1 MATILLYFLACFLI
15 GSLPFGEIT
24 ARLKTGKTLLV
35 PDSRDTLPP
44 GEVFDILG
52 IPTGIVIC
60 LLDSLKGFVAV
71 YPVTVRMFGPEA
83 YSQWWIVGIGGILT
97 VIGHCNSPF
106 LGFRGGR
113 GLAPTFGVMV
123 TLLYVPALLSFF
135 LGLFLA
141 FWGLSSKPGAL
152 SAAGAMPLLSIAWVF
167 LVKPDD
173 MNYLYIVA
181 FMSSWTMWEHRS
193 ELKNYLGIKS
203 SSSTFSAP
211 LADETTKKTAE
222 DNAQEIEKT
231 SSESDITNQ
240 QL

>member
-1 MATILLYFLACFLI
+1 MTTIVPYFIACFLI
-15 GSLPFGEIT
+15 GSLPFGEIV
-24 ARLKTGKTLLV
+24 ARLKAGKSLLQ

-44 GEVFDILG
+44 GEVFEILG
-52 IPTGIVIC
+52 IPAGIVVC
-60 LLDSLKGFVAV
+60 LLDCLKGFLAV
-71 YPVTVRMFGPEA
+71 YPVTVKMIGEGA
-83 YSQWWIVGIGGILT
+83 YSQWWVVGIGGILT

-123 TLLYVPALLSFF
+123 TLLYVPALISLL

-167 LVKPDD
+167 LVKPADI
-173 MNYLYIVA
+173 NYLYIVA

-203 SSSTFSAP
+203 AKTPEAESPIEVDS
-211 LADETTKKTAE
+211 EKK
-222 DNAQEIEKT
+222 
-231 SSESDITNQ
+231 
-240 QL
+240 